1 MGGNGLIVSFG
12 EVMPMR
18 RNRLQRQSR
27 RAFWASAAPEVSTSE
42 LASWCWARQTL
53 IEKRA
58 PSRWQRE
65 SMIRAARSIGA
76 VRTRRIGCSNTGKIS
91 WKTAGAVGRHQPL
104 KFLSSHPRVPDDG
117 RDRALDGGRQEVQ
130 PLRPSGRDYDPD
142 WLSPRLAGVR
152 VVRSAMV
159 AGRAGHRPATRPQ
172 GEERLAECPP
182 DAGRRDTR
190 AAASAART
198 GAVLARLYD
207 RAGRADDAQS
217 LPCAIRSDR
226 GSGQDAIPDPSA
238 HATAWLRLRPS
249 QRWPRHQ
256 GVAGVARPQEHP
268 AHGAL
273 HRAGTGQVQKF
284 LALRRVLI
292 QPCPLWG
299 KPDIEP
305 TL

>member
-1 MGGNGLIVSFG
+1 MPTAPKKLIFASCF
-12 EVMPMR
+12 ET
-18 RNRLQRQSR
+18 
-27 RAFWASAAPEVSTSE
+27 RAKY
-42 LASWCWARQTL
+42 R
-53 IEKRA
+53 
-58 PSRWQRE
+58 
-65 SMIRAARSIGA
+65 
-76 VRTRRIGCSNTGKIS
+76 GK
-91 WKTAGAVGRHQPL
+91 THGRPVGTNHC

-142 WLSPRLAGVR
+142 RLSPRLAGVR

-207 RAGRADDAQS
+207 RAGRADDAQG

-226 GSGQDAIPDPSA
+226 GSGQAAIPDPSA
-238 HATAWLRLRPS
+238 HAATWLWLCLG
-249 QRWPRHQ
+249 QRGPRHPCAASATKTSSTPCVTLSWHRIGSQ
-256 GVAGVARPQEHP
+256 QTARTEQC
-268 AHGAL
+268 
-273 HRAGTGQVQKF
+273 RAVKAT
-284 LALRRVLI
+284 
-292 QPCPLWG
+292 CP
-299 KPDIEP
+299 PS
-305 TL
+305 